1 MHGPGPFPPAR
12 GAPNGDTAAKGPET
26 MAHWDDGY
34 VSDVTYTSGYHNE
47 TPPVWLATAAALSG
61 FTAPDLTQPFRY
73 ADLGCG
79 NGVTALVV
87 AATMPHAEVW
97 ACDFNPAHVENGR
110 DIARRAGLTN
120 IRFEEASFED
130 LTRLPADALPMF
142 DYVVAHGILSWI
154 SRENR
159 RHLLTVIGQRLAPG
173 GIVYMSYN
181 VGTGWTG
188 MRPVRTLMRLLTA
201 ASPERTDLAAAG
213 AFETLDKMKDSGAA
227 MFHAHP
233 ALNAR
238 LALFRDNDHRYVAH
252 ELLNR
257 DWHPVMFQTVAP
269 AMAAI
274 KCGHIGNASLQ
285 DNLENLTIPVQMR
298 EMFTRVRD
306 PRLRETIRDIAG
318 AIGFRRDL
326 YQRGPRR
333 MNPAGHE
340 RQVNAITLIST
351 FRPIPETITA
361 ATSLGQLE
369 IKEPRYRALLDLLS
383 KHPLTIG
390 EIRALEIF
398 SGHDDPELF
407 QTLVLLLA
415 GGFVAPLL
423 PGTPTSA
430 ARAATARLNRVH
442 AELFELGHDLPLVAY
457 PALGAAWNTNPL
469 EIMALDALLSGHAAE
484 EQSLTETVMARMRRS
499 GRTLNQN
506 GQPVTDPAALRGNV
520 TNAIQE
526 MLRERLPMMRR
537 LGALSPAAASVGTE
551 GARTGGDEAA
561 R

>member
-1 MHGPGPFPPAR
+1 
-12 GAPNGDTAAKGPET
+12 

-47 TPPVWLATAAALSG
+47 TPPVWLAAAATLSG
-61 FTAPDLTQPFRY
+61 FTAPDLTRPFRY

-120 IRFEEASFED
+120 IHFEEASFED
-130 LTRLPADALPMF
+130 LTRLPADALPSF

-154 SRENR
+154 SRENQD
-159 RHLLTVIGQRLAPG
+159 HLFTVIGQRLAPG

-188 MRPVRTLMRLLTA
+188 MRPARVLMRLLTE
-201 ASPERTDLAAAG
+201 ASPDRTDLAAAG
-213 AFETLDKMKDSGAA
+213 AFAVLDKMRDAGAA
-227 MFHAHP
+227 LFQTHP
-233 ALNAR
+233 SLNAR
-238 LALFRDNDHRYVAH
+238 IALFRDNDHRYVAH

-257 DWHPVMFQTVAP
+257 DWHPVMFQTVAS

-274 KCGHIGNASLQ
+274 KCGHIGSASLQ
-285 DNLENLTIPVQMR
+285 DNLENLTIPAPMR
-298 EMFTRVRD
+298 AMFAQTRD
-306 PRLRETIRDIAG
+306 PRLRETMRDIGG

-333 MNPAGHE
+333 MNPVEHE
-340 RQVNAITLIST
+340 RQLNALTLAGT
-351 FRPIPETITA
+351 FRPLPETLIA
-361 ATSLGQLE
+361 STSLGQLE
-369 IKEPRYRALLDLLS
+369 IKEPRYRALLDLLAQR
-383 KHPLTIG
+383 PMTIG
-390 EIRALEIF
+390 EIRHLEIF
-398 SGHDDPELF
+398 SGHDGPELF

-415 GGFVAPLL
+415 SGFVAPLL
-423 PGTPTSA
+423 PGTPDDA
-430 ARAATARLNRVH
+430 ARSATARLNRVH
-442 AELFELGHDLPLVAY
+442 ATLFELGHDLPLVAY
-457 PALGAAWNTNPL
+457 PALGAAWTTNPL
-469 EIMALDALLSGHAAE
+469 EIMALDALLDGHAAE
-484 EQSLTETVMARMRRS
+484 EHALAETVMARMRRA

-506 GQPVTDPAALRGNV
+506 DQPVTDPAVLRGNV

-526 MLRERLPMMRR
+526 MLRKRLPMMRR
-537 LGALSPAAASVGTE
+537 LGALGPAAAE
-551 GARTGGDEAA
+551 R
-561 R
+561 